1 MNIIRMTGGLG
12 NQMFQYALYLKLK
25 EMGREVKFDDVT
37 EYAGRE
43 NARPIMLWC
52 FGIDYERATGKEL
65 NTITDGFMRPVDRIR
80 RKLFGRK
87 SLEYQE
93 NGCNFDPV
101 VLQKEPAYLTGYFQ
115 SEKYFA
121 DMKDK
126 VRNAFTFTD
135 RVYKILTQDGF
146 GPVLDQ
152 IESCESISV
161 HFRRGDYV
169 SGSAIYGGNCTDAYY
184 RKAIEEIRKIHLDA
198 TFFLFSNDAPYVK
211 EWVQRF
217 YPGDP
222 AFFVI
227 EGSGEEKGYLD
238 LLLMSRCRHQI
249 VANSSFS
256 WWGAYLDAFP
266 EKMVFAPARWFNNQD
281 CQDIYTENMIRIDAE
296 GNLEDE

>member
-1 MNIIRMTGGLG
+1 
-12 NQMFQYALYLKLK
+12 
-25 EMGREVKFDDVT
+25 
-37 EYAGRE
+37 
-43 NARPIMLWC
+43 
-52 FGIDYERATGKEL
+52 
-65 NTITDGFMRPVDRIR
+65 
-80 RKLFGRK
+80 
-87 SLEYQE
+87 
-93 NGCNFDPV
+93 
-101 VLQKEPAYLTGYFQ
+101 
-115 SEKYFA
+115 
-121 DMKDK
+121 MKDK

-135 RVYKILTQDGF
+135 RVYKILKQDGF

-152 IESCESISV
+152 IESCESVSV

-169 SGSAIYGGNCTDAYY
+169 SGSVIYGGNCTDAYY
-184 RKAIEEIRKIHLDA
+184 RKAIEEIRKIHPDA

-227 EGSGEEKGYLD
+227 EGNGEEKGYLD

>member
-87 SLEYQE
+87 SLEYRE

-135 RVYKILTQDGF
+135 RVHKILKQDGF
-146 GPVLDQ
+146 EPVIDQ
-152 IESCESISV
+152 IESCESVSV

-184 RKAIEEIRKIHLDA
+184 RKAIEEIRKIHPDA

-211 EWVQRF
+211 EWVRRF

>member
-135 RVYKILTQDGF
+135 RVYKILKQDGF

-152 IESCESISV
+152 IESCESVSV

-184 RKAIEEIRKIHLDA
+184 RKTIEEIRKIHPDA

-256 WWGAYLDAFP
+256 WWGAYLDVFP

>member
-1 MNIIRMTGGLG
+1 M
-12 NQMFQYALYLKLK
+12 
-25 EMGREVKFDDVT
+25 
-37 EYAGRE
+37 
-43 NARPIMLWC
+43 
-52 FGIDYERATGKEL
+52 
-65 NTITDGFMRPVDRIR
+65 
-80 RKLFGRK
+80 
-87 SLEYQE
+87 
-93 NGCNFDPV
+93 
-101 VLQKEPAYLTGYFQ
+101 
-115 SEKYFA
+115 
-121 DMKDK
+121 
-126 VRNAFTFTD
+126 
-135 RVYKILTQDGF
+135 
-146 GPVLDQ
+146 
-152 IESCESISV
+152 

-184 RKAIEEIRKIHLDA
+184 RKAVEEIRKIHPDA

-238 LLLMSRCRHQI
+238 LLLMSSCRHQI